1 MKANVCA
8 ISILTSLKVDLNEEG
23 VIERLHGN
31 KRRVPVNTTT
41 YGQTKEWKLLIENH
55 ENVNAINILNRVS
68 RFSSENLMETVT
80 FKVCH

>member
-1 MKANVCA
+1 MKANVFA

-41 YGQTKEWKLLIENH
+41 YGQTKE
-55 ENVNAINILNRVS
+55 
-68 RFSSENLMETVT
+68 
-80 FKVCH
+80 